1 MTLAPDS
8 LAETVKRA
16 CAGDA
21 AAVEELVVAV
31 QDQIYGLALRML
43 WHPEDARDATQDILV
58 KIVTHLRGFRGES
71 RFSSWCFSIAANH
84 LRTVRRGRVE
94 QAGYSFETFEAE
106 LHEPAET
113 DEQTRSH
120 PEYRL
125 AVEEVR
131 VGCTLGMLLCL
142 NRDLRL
148 AYILGEILELD
159 HNEAAAILDI
169 QPAAFRRRLA
179 RAREAIVS
187 FTSRVCG
194 IVNRENACRCENRT
208 SFAVRSRRVTLG
220 APLFGDA
227 LRETASRHDDIKAEI
242 ARLDE
247 MRRAVALYRTHP
259 AAAAP
264 RDLREVVSNLLPP
277 HDVTARCSG

>member
-1 MTLAPDS
+1 MTLAPDP
-8 LAETVKRA
+8 LADTVERA

-21 AAVEELVVAV
+21 AAVEELVCAV
-31 QDQIYGLALRML
+31 QDRIYGLALRML

-58 KIVTHLRGFRGES
+58 KIVTHLSSYRGES
-71 RFSSWCFSIAANH
+71 RFSSWCFAIAANH

-94 QAGYSFETFEAE
+94 QMDYTFETFEAE
-106 LHEPAET
+106 LHEPSGT
-113 DEQTRSH
+113 DQPMRDH

-159 HNEAAAILDI
+159 HNEAAEILDTT
-169 QPAAFRRRLA
+169 PAAYRQRLA
-179 RAREAIVS
+179 RARNAIVE

-208 SFAVRSRRVTLG
+208 SFAVRSGRVTLG
-220 APLFGDA
+220 SPVFGDV
-227 LRETASRHDDIKAEI
+227 LRETAPRHDEIKAEI

-259 AAAAP
+259 TFAAP
-264 RDLREVVSNLLPP
+264 SDLR
-277 HDVTARCSG
+277 DVIAGFLAR

>member
-1 MTLAPDS
+1 MTLAPDP
-8 LAETVKRA
+8 LAETVTRA

-21 AAVEELVVAV
+21 TAVEALVVAV
-31 QDQIYGLALRML
+31 QDRIYGLALRML

-58 KIVTHLRGFRGES
+58 KIVTHLSSYRGES
-71 RFSSWCFSIAANH
+71 RFSSWCFAIAANH

-94 QAGYSFETFEAE
+94 AMGYSFETFEAE
-106 LHEPAET
+106 LHEPAEV
-113 DEQTRSH
+113 DEQTRDH
-120 PEYRL
+120 PDYRL

-131 VGCTLGMLLCL
+131 VGCTMGMLLCL

-159 HNEAAAILDI
+159 HREAAEILDTT
-169 QPAAFRRRLA
+169 PAAYRQRLA
-179 RAREAIVS
+179 RARNAIVS

-194 IVNRENACRCENRT
+194 IVESGNACRCENRT
-208 SFAVRSRRVTLG
+208 AFAVRSGRVALG
-220 APLFGDA
+220 APLFGDP
-227 LRETASRHDDIKAEI
+227 LRETAPRHDEIKAEI

-259 AAAAP
+259 TFAAP
-264 RDLREVVSNLLPP
+264 AELRDVIAGLL
-277 HDVTARCSG
+277 AR